1 MSPHPRPAE
10 SSALS
15 RLDETPV
22 LRKPTGLAATHPVF
36 AERTISSP
44 IAMCLESVRLR
55 ARALGVAAFAFGT
68 LVFTGAAGATPAT
81 EDAPAGVRHDWLP
94 ALFAPV
100 QKDERQQAL
109 AHLEAAGISLEGE
122 NFVQSVR
129 LGHRPLIN
137 LFRQAGIDLNTTGR
151 EGRTAL
157 LTAALQRDWPLF
169 TELLQAG
176 ADVNHA
182 DAAGLTPLMAVAAAD
197 SKETLTALL
206 QKNADLEAADRHGHR
221 AIHYAVAAGSA
232 AAVNLLLER
241 GARVDGACCEDR
253 NLADH
258 AFAGEN
264 WSIIEAVLA
273 KEPAPLPWRPASREI
288 LNAAL
293 VEQNVPHVKLLLGKH
308 DGPPTPE
315 GRAQPLLAYCVLE
328 NNVAVFKTLL
338 EAGADPNTPLGSP
351 VEKPFL
357 EGLTGA
363 GYLKHYLEEERGMTT
378 LMLASG
384 SGKIDFVKA
393 LLEKGAR
400 RNLPTDK
407 YKMVA
412 MQFAAQTENAEI
424 MQMLIGDCPS
434 PEKLR
439 IEISIA
445 AQRATI
451 YKDGSPAISTS
462 VSTGRPGYATSR
474 GRFVVTDKHLSHMS
488 TIFKVPMPFF
498 MRLNCRD
505 FGMHEGVVPGYPASH
520 GCIRLPA
527 EMARRL
533 FKEIPVGTLVTIE

>member
-1 MSPHPRPAE
+1 
-10 SSALS
+10 
-15 RLDETPV
+15 
-22 LRKPTGLAATHPVF
+22 
-36 AERTISSP
+36 
-44 IAMCLESVRLR
+44 MCLESVRLR
-55 ARALGVAAFAFGT
+55 ARALGFAACALGQ
-68 LVFTGAAGATPAT
+68 LVFAAEAAAVPLAEGAPEGARRA
-81 EDAPAGVRHDWLP
+81 WLP
-94 ALFAPV
+94 AIFSPAR
-100 QKDERQQAL
+100 QDERQQAL
-109 AHLEAAGISLEGE
+109 AHLEAAGIPLEGE

-176 ADVNHA
+176 ADVNRA
-182 DAAGLTPLMAVAAAD
+182 DANGTTPLMAAAAAD
-197 SKETLTALL
+197 STDSLTALL
-206 QKNADLEAADRHGHR
+206 QKQADLEAADKHGHR
-221 AIHYAVAAGSA
+221 AIHYAVASGST
-232 AAVNLLLER
+232 AAVSLLLEH
-241 GARVDGACCEDR
+241 GARVDGPCCEDR
-253 NLADH
+253 NLAEH

-264 WSIIEAVLA
+264 WPIIEAVLA
-273 KEPAPLPWRPASREI
+273 RQPAPLPWRAPAREI

-293 VEQNVPHVKLLLGKH
+293 VEQNVAHVRLLLSKH
-308 DGPPTPE
+308 DGAPAPE

-328 NNVAVFKTLL
+328 NNAEVFTTLL

-351 VEKPFL
+351 VEKVFADSL
-357 EGLTGA
+357 NGA
-363 GYLKHYLEEERGMTT
+363 GYLKHYLNEEKGMTT
-378 LMLASG
+378 LMLAAG
-384 SGKIDFVKA
+384 SGKVNFVKA
-393 LLEKGAR
+393 LLEKGAK
-400 RNLPTDK
+400 RNLATDK

-445 AQRATI
+445 SQRATI

-474 GRFVVTDKHLSHMS
+474 GRFVVTDKHVSHMS
-488 TIFKVPMPFF
+488 TIFKVPMPYF

-520 GCIRLPA
+520 GCIRVPGD
-527 EMARRL
+527 MARKL
-533 FKEIPVGTLVTIE
+533 FKEIPVGTLVTIQ

>member
-1 MSPHPRPAE
+1 
-10 SSALS
+10 
-15 RLDETPV
+15 
-22 LRKPTGLAATHPVF
+22 
-36 AERTISSP
+36 
-44 IAMCLESVRLR
+44 MCLESVRQR
-55 ARALGVAAFAFGT
+55 ARAFGIAACALGS
-68 LVFTGAAGATPAT
+68 LIFTGGADAAPIS
-81 EDAPAGVRHDWLP
+81 EDSQAGVRHGWLP
-94 ALFAPV
+94 ALFAPS

-109 AHLEAAGISLEGE
+109 AHLEAAGIPLEGE

-176 ADVNHA
+176 ADVNRA
-182 DAAGLTPLMAVAAAD
+182 DTAGLTPLMAVAAAD
-197 SKETLTALL
+197 SKEPLTALL
-206 QKNADLEAADRHGHR
+206 QKKAELEAADKHGHR
-221 AIHYAVAAGSA
+221 AIHYAVAAGST
-232 AAVNLLLER
+232 AAVSLLLEQ
-241 GARVDGACCEDR
+241 GALVEGSCCENR
-253 NLADH
+253 NLAEH

-264 WSIIEAVLA
+264 WTIIEAVLA
-273 KEPAPLPWRPASREI
+273 KEPAPLPWRTTARET

-293 VEQNVPHVKLLLGKH
+293 VEQNVPHVQLLLSKH
-308 DGPPTPE
+308 EGAPTPE

-328 NNVAVFKTLL
+328 NNVDVFKTLL
-338 EAGADPNTPLGSP
+338 AAGADPNTPLGSP
-351 VEKPFL
+351 VEKVFL
-357 EGLTGA
+357 ESLSGA
-363 GYLKHYLEEERGMTT
+363 GYLKHYLDEERGMTT
-378 LMLASG
+378 LMLAAG
-384 SGKIDFVKA
+384 AGKVDFVRA
-393 LLEKGAR
+393 LLEKSAR
-400 RNLPTDK
+400 RNLTTDK

-412 MQFAAQTENAEI
+412 MQFAAQTENADI

-445 AQRATI
+445 AQKATI

-520 GCIRLPA
+520 GCIRVPGD
-527 EMARRL
+527 MARRL
-533 FKEIPVGTLVTIE
+533 FKEIPVGTLVTIQ